1 MAQEVDYKIYGGDIQ
16 FVEIELDPNETVIA
30 EPGALLY
37 MHQDITFDA
46 RMGDGSKVN
55 SGLLSKVASVGKR
68 MLANESIFLTHFTN
82 SGSGKSWVAL
92 AAPHPGRIMGIDLD
106 SCGGSLICQ
115 KESFLAAAYGTEIS
129 ITLNKRL
136 GAGFFGG
143 EGFILQKLIG
153 NGNVFIHAGGTMIEL
168 MLDNETLRVDTGCL
182 VAFES
187 TIEYDIQTT
196 GSIKSMVF
204 GGEGLFLATLSG
216 TGRVWLQSMPFSK
229 LANQIIS
236 RIPQKTNTG

>member
-1 MAQEVDYKIYGGDIQ
+1 MAQEINYKIYGGDIQ

-55 SGLLSKVASVGKR
+55 SGILSKVASVGKR
-68 MLANESIFLTHFTN
+68 MLTNESLFLTHFTN
-82 SGSGKSWVAL
+82 SGQGRSWVAL
-92 AAPHPGRIMGIDLD
+92 SAPHPGRIMGIDLD

-129 ITLNKRL
+129 IALNKRL

-153 NGNVFIHAGGTMIEL
+153 DGNVFIHAGGTMIEL
-168 MLDNETLRVDTGCL
+168 KLNNETIRVDTGCL
-182 VAFES
+182 VAFEP
-187 TIEYDIQTT
+187 TVQYDVQAT
-196 GSIKSMVF
+196 GNIKSMMF
-204 GGEGLFLATLSG
+204 GGEGIFLATLSG

-229 LANQIIS
+229 LADLILA
-236 RIPQKTNTG
+236 RIPSRTNTG

>member
-1 MAQEVDYKIYGGDIQ
+1 MAQEINYKIYGGDIQ

-55 SGLLSKVASVGKR
+55 SGILSKVASVGKR
-68 MLANESIFLTHFTN
+68 MLTNESLFLTHFTN
-82 SGSGKSWVAL
+82 SGQGRSWVAL
-92 AAPHPGRIMGIDLD
+92 SAPHPGRIMGIDLD

-129 ITLNKRL
+129 IALNKRL

-153 NGNVFIHAGGTMIEL
+153 DGNVFIHAGGTMIEL
-168 MLDNETLRVDTGCL
+168 KLNNETIRVDTGCL
-182 VAFES
+182 VAFEP
-187 TIEYDIQTT
+187 TVQYDVQAT
-196 GSIKSMVF
+196 GNIKSMMF
-204 GGEGLFLATLSG
+204 GGEGIFLATLSG

-229 LANQIIS
+229 LADLILA
-236 RIPQKTNTG
+236 RIPLKTNTG